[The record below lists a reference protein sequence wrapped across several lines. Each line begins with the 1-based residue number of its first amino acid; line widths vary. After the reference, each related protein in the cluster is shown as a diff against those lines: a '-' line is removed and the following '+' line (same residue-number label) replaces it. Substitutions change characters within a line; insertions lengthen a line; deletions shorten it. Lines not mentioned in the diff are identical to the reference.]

1 VKTEIESFLDHLA
14 FERGLSANTRLA
26 YGRDLA
32 ALAVYLQ
39 RQGVR
44 DAAAM
49 TRRQVLG
56 FLVEQQRQGMAVAT
70 LARRLVAIKV
80 FLGYLQAGG
89 TVAANVAEV
98 MRSPRAGRSLP
109 RVLSP
114 AEVDRLIAA
123 AEGDGWEAL
132 RDRAMLEAF
141 YACGLR
147 VSELATLRLS
157 DVHLDAGFVRCTGK
171 GERQRVVPLGRRA
184 EEAIRR
190 YLRDAR
196 PRLAR
201 RSGAVEAVFLSRL
214 GRPFTRQ
221 SLWALIVRHAREA
234 GLDGRVSPHTL
245 RHCFASHLL
254 ANGAPLRVIQEMLGH
269 ADIATTQIYTHVDA
283 NRLLDVHR
291 RFHPRA

>member
-1 VKTEIESFLDHLA
+1 VKTEIERLLDHLA

>member
-1 VKTEIESFLDHLA
+1 VKTEIERFLDHLA